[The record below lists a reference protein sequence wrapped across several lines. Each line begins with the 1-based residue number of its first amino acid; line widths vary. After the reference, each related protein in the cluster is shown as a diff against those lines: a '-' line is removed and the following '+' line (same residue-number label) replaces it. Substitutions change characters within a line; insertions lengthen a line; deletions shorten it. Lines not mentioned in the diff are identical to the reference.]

1 MPIPYTRQET
11 SISPDVLIAAR
22 LFVNNFPRHNNQRG
36 DPMFY
41 VALFLIDLLSAV
53 AVVISFPVL
62 CFSQD
67 FYQGLR
73 AGLCLFGTG
82 LSLHF
87 VLSWFFDE
95 IKLVPDE
102 NENGEPPTDL

>member
-1 MPIPYTRQET
+1 MPLLSHVFLRITIKEV
-11 SISPDVLIAAR
+11 I
-22 LFVNNFPRHNNQRG
+22 
-36 DPMFY
+36 PMFY

-53 AVVISFPVL
+53 AVVVSFPVL

-87 VLSWFFDE
+87 VLSWFCDE
-95 IKLVPDE
+95 IKLGPDE

>member
-1 MPIPYTRQET
+1 
-11 SISPDVLIAAR
+11 
-22 LFVNNFPRHNNQRG
+22 
-36 DPMFY
+36 MFY

-53 AVVISFPVL
+53 AVVVSFPVL
-62 CFSQD
+62 CFAQD

-95 IKLVPDE
+95 IKLVPGDKSE
-102 NENGEPPTDL
+102 NDKPPIDF